1 MQNLL
6 SNINIL
12 YWKQD
17 IFDQKKS
24 MDLDK
29 VNLRYK
35 NVSHLRKPDDLTL
48 EEWQYA
54 LRKQYAVTHTFK
66 IKNKGTHPVFSDFD
80 VFNPE
85 TGLTYKVA
93 IRSKDNTANFCE
105 CGDFKTNG
113 LGTCKHIEAVFRYI
127 DTVLNKSHLLDKG
140 YKPVYTSVYLDYRG
154 ERKVKIRVGSDN
166 REEFQMLAD
175 KYFDNNRILPETA
188 YESFDNIIR
197 EGKAINESFRC
208 YPDALSFIIE
218 KREDQ
223 KRSKLVY
230 EKYRLQISNGV
241 FNKLVNAELYP
252 YQKEGIC
259 FAAEKG
265 RCIIADDMGL
275 GKTIQAI
282 AAAELLRKE
291 TGVAYAF
298 IICPTSL
305 KYQWKS
311 EIEKFTGQQAWV
323 IEGTYTKRI
332 VQYQNEYFYKII
344 SYNTAINDIRQIS
357 SVLPD
362 IIILDEAQRIK
373 NFKTK
378 ISRHIKALKSPY
390 SFVLTGTPLENKLE
404 ELYSIVQ
411 FTNPYTLG
419 PFYRFMHEHRI
430 TDEKGKVTGYRDLNK
445 IGSALSGTM
454 IRRRKKDVLL
464 QLPERMDKILY
475 VTMTDTQSEIHEE
488 YRHHVSRLVIKW
500 RRQGF
505 LNEKDRQSLM
515 IFLNTMRMVCDSTY
529 IIDQE
534 TRHDTKIDE
543 LMNILEKVFAE
554 GDEKVVIFSQW
565 ERMTRIV
572 SMELDDRNIKY
583 QYLHGGIP
591 GSDRG
596 KLFEIFNNDPECRIF
611 LSTDAGGVGLNL
623 QAASLLINLDIPW
636 NPAVLEQRIARIYRI
651 GQKKNVSVINMV
663 STGTIEHKM
672 LSVLSF
678 KKGLAEGI
686 LDQGDNSIFLEES
699 KFKILMN
706 SVEEMISAEP
716 SVTDQLSADE
726 EPGIETEP
734 VENINSIQGEM
745 SDQEEDDS
753 LIPSFIGDD
762 DVKRPAEASGKKV
775 VETGTPADL
784 IQTGL
789 SFLGKLAQTLSSPEA
804 TQQLVSS
811 IVQKDEKDG
820 KTYLKIPVENEKVIE
835 NAFTL
840 LAGIF
845 NQKNM

>member
-1 MQNLL
+1 
-6 SNINIL
+6 
-12 YWKQD
+12 
-17 IFDQKKS
+17 
-24 MDLDK
+24 MDLNK
-29 VNLRYK
+29 INLRYK
-35 NVSHLRKPDDLTL
+35 NVSYLRKPDDLTL

-54 LRKQYAVTHTFK
+54 LRKQYAGTHSFN
-66 IKNKGTHPVFSDFD
+66 IKNRGTHPVFSDFD
-80 VFNPE
+80 VYNPD
-85 TGLTYKVA
+85 TKLTYKVA
-93 IRSKDNTANFCE
+93 LRSKDNSANFCE

-127 DTVLNKSHLLDKG
+127 DTVIDKSHLLNKG
-140 YKPVYTSVYLDYRG
+140 YNPVYTSVYLDYRD
-154 ERKVKIRVGSDN
+154 ERKVKIRIGSEN
-166 REEFQMLAD
+166 REEFQALAAR
-175 KYFDNNRILPETA
+175 YFDGNKILPENA
-188 YESFDNIIR
+188 YEVFNKIIS
-197 EGKAINESFRC
+197 EGKAINDSFRC

-218 KREDQ
+218 KREDR
-223 KRSKLVY
+223 KRDKLVH

-241 FNKLVNAELYP
+241 FNTLVNTELYP

-282 AAAELLRKE
+282 AATELLRKE
-291 TGVAYAF
+291 TGIASAL

-323 IEGTYTKRI
+323 IEGLLTKRI
-332 VQYQNEYFYKII
+332 VQYQNDSFYKIV
-344 SYNTAINDIRQIS
+344 SYNTAINDIKHIS

-362 IIILDEAQRIK
+362 IVILDEAQRIK

-378 ISRHIKALKSPY
+378 ISRHIKKLHSPY

-430 TDEKGKVTGYRDLNK
+430 ADEKGKVIGYQDLNK
-445 IGSALSGTM
+445 IGKILSGTM

-464 QLPERMDKILY
+464 QLPERMDKVLY
-475 VTMTDTQSEIHEE
+475 VTMTEPQGEIHEE
-488 YRHHVSRLVIKW
+488 YRQHVAKLILKW
-500 RRQGF
+500 HRQGF
-505 LNEKDRQSLM
+505 LNEKDRQNLM
-515 IFLNTMRMVCDSTY
+515 IFLNTMRMVCDSTF
-529 IIDQE
+529 ILDQT
-534 TRHDTKIDE
+534 TRHDTKIGE

-554 GDEKVVIFSQW
+554 GSEKVVIFSQW

-572 SMELDDRNIKY
+572 GRELDARNIKY

-596 KLFEIFNNDPECRIF
+596 KLFENFNKDPNCRIF

-636 NPAVLEQRIARIYRI
+636 NPAVLEQRIGRIYRI
-651 GQKKNVSVINMV
+651 GQKRNVSIINMV

-672 LSVLSF
+672 LGVLSF
-678 KKGLAEGI
+678 KKGLSEGI
-686 LDQGDNSIFLEES
+686 LDQGDNSIFLEDS

-706 SVEEMISAEP
+706 SVEEMIGPEQSLVNQSFKDE
-716 SVTDQLSADE
+716 ADE
-726 EPGIETEP
+726 KQPARIIDYDSGS
-734 VENINSIQGEM
+734 VEGPEQQQDTPLIQ
-745 SDQEEDDS
+745 
-753 LIPSFIGDD
+753 SFIGDD
-762 DVKRPAEASGKKV
+762 DEIQQQEVSEKAPVAA
-775 VETGTPADL
+775 GTPADL

-820 KTYLKIPVENEKVIE
+820 RTYLKIPVENEKVIE
-835 NAFTL
+835 NA
-840 LAGIF
+840 LALFAAIF
-845 NQKNM
+845 SQKKN